1 MKKLS
6 IQEEEAMLAI
16 WKSGG
21 GYIRDIREHLHEQ
34 NIPYTTLASTVKNL
48 ERKEYVRSSRE
59 GNTNRYEPAIS
70 QEAYKKNRLRNLVSE
85 YFKDS
90 YKEMVTFFA
99 REEQISPEE
108 LEEVIDMI
116 KHKKSD

>member
-1 MKKLS
+1 MEKLS

-16 WKSGG
+16 WKSKG
-21 GYIRDIREHLHEQ
+21 GYIRDIREHLPDQ
-34 NIPYTTLASTVKNL
+34 DIPYTTLASTVKNL
-48 ERKEYVRSSRE
+48 EKKKYLRSRRE

-70 QEAYKKNRLRNLVSE
+70 QELYKKNRLRNMVSE

-99 REEQISPEE
+99 KEEKISSEE
-108 LEEVIDMI
+108 LEEVIEMI
-116 KHKKSD
+116 KHKKTR